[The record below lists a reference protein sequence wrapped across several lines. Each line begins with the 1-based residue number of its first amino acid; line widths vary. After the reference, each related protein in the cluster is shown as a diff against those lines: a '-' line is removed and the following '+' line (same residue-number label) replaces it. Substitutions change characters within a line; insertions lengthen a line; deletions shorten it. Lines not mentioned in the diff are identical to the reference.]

1 MNKLF
6 DSTGDNYHPAPAWS
20 DPMTTI
26 TAALVQTLHETK
38 LATALAEIERL
49 NAEVDRMQGLVV
61 SQANDLMTITP
72 IVDAAKVW
80 LRCYRGEGSRGFS
93 DLDAMQR
100 WNNSIHTL
108 AELVDPLEA
117 KE

>member
-1 MNKLF
+1 MK
-6 DSTGDNYHPAPAWS
+6 T
-20 DPMTTI
+20 
-26 TAALVQTLHETK
+26 QTETK
-38 LATALAEIERL
+38 LATANAEIERL
-49 NAEVDRMQGLVV
+49 NAEVERLQALVV
-61 SQANDLMTITP
+61 SQANELMTVTP
-72 IVDAAKVW
+72 IVGAVKVW

-108 AELVDPLEA
+108 ADLVDALEA